1 MCGKVPLEYMYK
13 VQSTEYKLFL
23 RSTEYMFSYWNT
35 ILTLKWEGKKV
46 AMEKMS
52 KNIQMEH

>member
-1 MCGKVPLEYMYK
+1 
-13 VQSTEYKLFL
+13 
-23 RSTEYMFSYWNT
+23 MFSYWNT